1 MRRKGGR
8 RLGHNDRRRN
18 VERVVGSEHTAREG
32 HFGFRGVRSR
42 ANARGALA
50 SASSRRLPRRVA
62 LRFRR
67 LTVSG
72 SEREAEAIPSLGGA
86 GSLATVMLAAT
97 TGCAASAATGVRA
110 SFGTSSASRARGTG
124 SSRASD
130 ASISGRHAET
140 STAVRSGGRVGR
152 GWSRCAAN
160 PHRDPVRRPVFAPRC
175 HLTRDARERP
185 VFTPVARAA
194 RPLTPAIRR
203 SPPFRL

>member
-1 MRRKGGR
+1 MKAYGAAVSSAEAPTASGFLAPRCMRRKGGR

-72 SEREAEAIPSLGGA
+72 SER
-86 GSLATVMLAAT
+86 
-97 TGCAASAATGVRA
+97 
-110 SFGTSSASRARGTG
+110 
-124 SSRASD
+124 
-130 ASISGRHAET
+130 
-140 STAVRSGGRVGR
+140 GR
-152 GWSRCAAN
+152 GDFVARRSRFARDGHARRD
-160 PHRDPVRRPVFAPRC
+160 HRLRRVCGHRRSCIVRDV
-175 HLTRDARERP
+175 ER
-185 VFTPVARAA
+185 VARAGNRFLA
-194 RPLTPAIRR
+194 RLRCVNLRASRR
-203 SPPFRL
+203 DLHGGEVWRPSWTGLVKVRREPSSRPRSSAGFRSAVSSDA